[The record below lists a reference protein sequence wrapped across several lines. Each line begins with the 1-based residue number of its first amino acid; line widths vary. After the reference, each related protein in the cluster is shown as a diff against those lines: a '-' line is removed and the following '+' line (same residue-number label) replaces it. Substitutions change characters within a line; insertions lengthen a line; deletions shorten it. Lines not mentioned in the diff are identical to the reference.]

1 MGHDRL
7 QSARQHCASRSTTR
21 RRCHQ
26 SGGGAP
32 PWSVVIRM
40 RLVDVR
46 RVSQTYGVFV
56 RTEDGGSFRARLDAD
71 RRNPAGQS
79 SLDVLSASGGADCT
93 GLTHD
98 LDYDTDRVL
107 MQMRRRCLDRPR
119 WVRIS
124 MENYRWRSD
133 DARSQQSRTI
143 RTTDGATS
151 VRLGVSTGGRS
162 QGGDL
167 SGRSSMRTVGR
178 CLAVRTGKQNWT
190 GAATAALV
198 RALADSTR
206 DPGR

>member
-1 MGHDRL
+1 
-7 QSARQHCASRSTTR
+7 
-21 RRCHQ
+21 
-26 SGGGAP
+26 
-32 PWSVVIRM
+32 M
-40 RLVDVR
+40 RLVDLR
-46 RVSQTYGVFV
+46 RVSQLYGVFI

-107 MQMRRRCLDRPR
+107 MQIPRRCLDRPR

-151 VRLGVSTGGRS
+151 VRLGVSTAGRS
-162 QGGDL
+162 QGG
-167 SGRSSMRTVGR
+167 
-178 CLAVRTGKQNWT
+178 
-190 GAATAALV
+190 
-198 RALADSTR
+198 
-206 DPGR
+206 